1 MFTAQR
7 IIGGPLTETNW
18 IFLDE
23 SLNGYFIPLWS
34 IVLVLFIWGGINMP
48 FSGER
53 DNRFKT
59 GYKNN
64 DIGDEGNIGKGCLL
78 LILAFVYMVLGII
91 SIEGG

>member
-1 MFTAQR
+1 M
-7 IIGGPLTETNW
+7 
-18 IFLDE
+18 
-23 SLNGYFIPLWS
+23 
-34 IVLVLFIWGGINMP
+34 
-48 FSGER
+48 ER